1 MSNTEILEKI
11 KVSKEKANELRK
23 ELSDL
28 HVDLLKADYERIKEF
43 IEPIGE
49 ISLNVSNRYNDEG
62 GTHKIYSLVLAGSY
76 LGLDEHC
83 GDFLTDLGGKPT
95 EEQVQFFHD
104 FSNTIETIVRSDD
117 FDGVNALRK
126 YGMKIKE
133 VY

>member
-28 HVDLLKADYERIKEF
+28 HVDLLKADYEKIKEF

-49 ISLNVSNRYNDEG
+49 ISLNVSNHYNDEG
-62 GTHKIYSLVLAGSY
+62 GTYKSYSLVLAGSY
-76 LGLDEHC
+76 LGLDERC
-83 GDFLTDLGGKPT
+83 GDFLADLGNKPT
-95 EEQVQFFHD
+95 EEQVEFFHD
-104 FSNTIETIVRSDD
+104 FSNTIEAIVRSDD
-117 FDGVNALRK
+117 FDGVNTLRK